1 MLSGTSYYDGI
12 KIEHTQEELD
22 VMFQFLSN
30 YKIFAFVDLGVHEG
44 GLGYS
49 ILTEFPKMRY
59 LGIEHGDDP
68 CSALTLKVAHSKYAQ
83 LITGDCL
90 SSDMITIVDNWMA
103 ERWPTFLYCD
113 HPNNFPLIKT
123 YKNLS
128 RFGDYLGARSYLEER
143 SLMKHEFQ
151 SVKFDPLLSTRL
163 VIYTRK
169 AK

>member
-12 KIEHTQEELD
+12 KTEHTQEELD
-22 VMFQFLSN
+22 AIFKFLYDYN
-30 YKIFAFVDLGVHEG
+30 IFAFVELGVHEG

-59 LGIEHGDDP
+59 LGVEHADIP

-83 LITGDCL
+83 LVTGDCL
-90 SSDMITIVDNWMA
+90 SADMVTKVNAWIA
-103 ERWPTFLYCD
+103 ERWPVFLYCD
-113 HPNNFPLIKT
+113 NHDNLPLIKM

-128 RFGDYLGARSYLEER
+128 RFGDYLGVRSYLEER
-143 SLMKHEFQ
+143 SIMRNEFK
-151 SVKFDPLLSTRL
+151 SVKFDPLVSTRL

-169 AK
+169 VK